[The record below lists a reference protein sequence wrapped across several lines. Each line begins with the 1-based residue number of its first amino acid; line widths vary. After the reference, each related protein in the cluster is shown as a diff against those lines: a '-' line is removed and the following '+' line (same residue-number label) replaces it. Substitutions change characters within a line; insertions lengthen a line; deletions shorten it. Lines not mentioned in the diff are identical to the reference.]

1 MKLLAALLRNHPLA
15 NVTFAVVLLLGT
27 MAYLTMPRAQDPEIN
42 FNWVSIIAA
51 LPGGSAEDVERLVT
65 NPLEDAIKGVPDIR
79 FVSSGSRDGV
89 ASLLVRFNEISSSR
103 FDKRLADLR
112 REIQSRRDELP
123 PEVRDPVVLE
133 ITTSNG
139 FPTASLTLLGQ
150 GRDETLRAAGRR
162 LKADLERI
170 TGVDQV
176 FASGLRGAEILVTPD
191 AKALAARGLNVTD
204 VADALREV
212 FRDSSAG
219 TLKTTDG
226 AWSVSTRGVQT
237 APEALAAVAVVD
249 RLRPGPGARLDEVAR
264 IERAREPGG
273 QMASVD
279 GLPAIALSV
288 TKKAGINT
296 LDLVEALAAFAQRE
310 NLSLVNQGL
319 ELRLTDDQTVATRV
333 ALGVMQ
339 TNALLGLLTVLLIC
353 WVFLGAKVSLLVSI
367 GIPFSLAGTLAVLN
381 ALGHTLNISVLLG
394 IVIALGMLVDDAVVV
409 VESIYY
415 RIERGAQAFDAA
427 LQGTAEVF
435 KPVLSSVATT
445 MAAFLPLMLLP
456 GIVGK
461 FMFVIPFVV
470 TLALA
475 ISLAEAFWMMPTHV
489 VALKL
494 RLDQP
499 SKLQAWRNR
508 FNRRLRLLYGHA
520 LAWTLRRAKLS
531 ALVAV
536 LLVAAAGGL
545 FALGAV
551 KVQFFAFDP
560 LRLFYLNVD
569 MPTQAT
575 LEDTLAEVEAA
586 EQAVRRR
593 LREGEA
599 RSVISLAGVKFT
611 EEEPIWGAPYGQV
624 MVSLN
629 PRDKD
634 LREVQAIVDDMRDE
648 LLSLPGAGKKS
659 FTVLSGGP
667 PAGKAISVKVRGDD
681 IDALRRAAAEVR
693 ALVAALPGAKNVA
706 DDDVPGRPKLVLQF
720 DHEAMRQ
727 AGIGATQLARML
739 RIQLDG
745 EVVGFT
751 REAGDKIE
759 LRVRAD
765 DASRQE
771 PQSLLNEPLVLPSG
785 EVTRLGALLRAEVT
799 QGNGFIR
806 HHNLRRAITV
816 QADLDDPQVNPE
828 VFDTRRA
835 NQWLQQRWEPLR
847 IGHPGIDLDFSG
859 ELDDIDESLAAM
871 AALFALGVGLIY
883 LILATQ
889 FVSYWQPLMI
899 LVTVPLAFT
908 GVTFGLALTG
918 NPLSLYTLYGVIAL
932 TGISVNAAIVL
943 IDAANERWRSGMGVA
958 HATVWA
964 ARRRV
969 VPVVITTATTIGGLF
984 SLAVGLGG
992 KSLLWGPVAA
1002 SIVWGLAFSTL
1013 LTLFVV
1019 PLLYLLFMRRR
1030 DRHRPRRT
1038 SLGRRLRDRLSGRHP
1053 DRAVPPRAER
1063 VAD

>member
-1 MKLLAALLRNHPLA
+1 M
-15 NVTFAVVLLLGT
+15 
-27 MAYLTMPRAQDPEIN
+27 
-42 FNWVSIIAA
+42 
-51 LPGGSAEDVERLVT
+51 
-65 NPLEDAIKGVPDIR
+65 
-79 FVSSGSRDGV
+79 
-89 ASLLVRFNEISSSR
+89 EISPAQ

-112 REIQSRRDELP
+112 RELQNKREELP
-123 PEVRDPVVLE
+123 SEVKDPLVLE

-139 FPTASLTLLGQ
+139 FPTAALMLLGQ
-150 GRDETLRAAGRR
+150 ADDETLRATGRR
-162 LKADLERI
+162 VRADLERI
-170 TGVDQV
+170 QGVDQV
-176 FASGLRGAEILVTPD
+176 YASGLRNAEILVTPD
-191 AKALAARGLNVTD
+191 AKALAARGLNLTD
-204 VADALREV
+204 VADALRAT

-219 TLKTTDG
+219 TLETTGG
-226 AWSVSTRGVQT
+226 AWSVSTQGVFT
-237 APEALAAVAVVD
+237 DPERLAAVPVVSVA
-249 RLRPGPGARLDEVAR
+249 RPGPGARLADVAR
-264 IERAREPGG
+264 IERAREPAT
-273 QMASVD
+273 QYASLD
-279 GLPAIALSV
+279 GRAGVALSV
-288 TKKAGINT
+288 TKKAGVNT
-296 LDLVEALAAFAQRE
+296 LGLVEALEAYVQRE
-310 NLSLVNQGL
+310 APTLAAKGL
-319 ELRLTDDQTVATRV
+319 ELRLTDDQTVPTRE

-339 TNALLGLLTVLLIC
+339 TNALLGLITVLLIC

-367 GIPFSLAGTLAVLN
+367 GIPFSLAGTLAVLH

-415 RIERGAQAFDAA
+415 RIERGAEAFEAA
-427 LQGTAEVF
+427 LHGTAEVF
-435 KPVLSSVATT
+435 RPVLSSVATT

-470 TLALA
+470 TLALL

-489 VALKL
+489 VALNL
-494 RLDQP
+494 RLDRP
-499 SKLQAWRNR
+499 SRLQAWRNR
-508 FNRRLRLLYGHA
+508 FNRRLRLVYGHA

-545 FALGAV
+545 FAVGAV
-551 KVQFFAFDP
+551 KIQFFAFDP
-560 LRLFYLNVD
+560 IRLFYINVD

-575 LEDTLAEVEAA
+575 LEDTLAEVERV
-586 EQAVRRR
+586 EQAVRQR
-593 LREGEA
+593 LDEGEA
-599 RSVISLAGVKFT
+599 RAVTSIAGVKFT
-611 EEEPIWGAPYGQV
+611 ETEPVWGDPYGQV
-624 MVSLN
+624 TVSLN
-629 PRDKD
+629 PRGRGTRD
-634 LREVQAIVDDMRDE
+634 VQAIVDAMRADIVA
-648 LLSLPGAGKKS
+648 LPGQGRKS

-681 IDALRRAAAEVR
+681 VGALRRAADAVKG
-693 ALVAALPGAKNVA
+693 LVEALPGAKNVA

-720 DHEAMRQ
+720 DHEAMRA
-727 AGIGATQLARML
+727 AGVSASQLTRLL

-759 LRVRAD
+759 VRVRT
-765 DASRQE
+765 QE
-771 PQSLLNEPLVLPSG
+771 TRREDPQSLLNEPLVLPNG
-785 EVTRLGALLRAEVT
+785 QVTRLGALLQAEVT
-799 QGNGFIR
+799 QGKGFIR

-828 VFDTRRA
+828 VLDTRSA
-835 NQWLQQRWEPLR
+835 NQRLMQRWDQIRTE
-847 IGHPGIDLDFSG
+847 HPGVDLDFSG
-859 ELDDIDESLAAM
+859 ELDDIDESLNAM

-908 GVTFGLALTG
+908 GVTFGLALTQ

-932 TGISVNAAIVL
+932 TGIAVNAAIVL
-943 IDAANERWRSGMGVA
+943 IDAANDRMRRGMGVS
-958 HATVWA
+958 HAIVWA

-969 VPVVITTATTIGGLF
+969 VPVIITTATTIGGLF

-1019 PLLYLLFMRRR
+1019 PLLYLSFMRTWRWR
-1030 DRHRPRRT
+1030 FGRRT
-1038 SLGRRLRDRLSGRHP
+1038 GAASS
-1053 DRAVPPRAER
+1053 A
-1063 VAD
+1063 